1 MNPKN
6 PNWILLVENDPHYSE
21 TLVELMQLHG
31 YRVLSTRN
39 PIDAKQMSDNNSI
52 DLAIIGVRLIND
64 NDDKDLRGLSLASEI
79 DPRIPKIILSGYMA
93 NELVRRA
100 LVPGKDKLPLFMDFV
115 SKTEPFEK
123 LDEVI
128 RRILGETVEYESVT
142 QEVVAF
148 ALFGDKIKLVSLSAD
163 GQYKFLDE
171 EQNVHKILYVAT
183 SETLTLQILIEELE
197 SLVNDKSARE
207 QDFQDFFERNPSFII
222 NDDYKKAHP
231 HVLLTRSDG
240 ESLIPDFVL
249 EPADENSL
257 SDLLELKTPLAPVFI
272 LKKARMRYSAAVLE
286 ACAQLREYS
295 SFFDEPENRRVIQ
308 DKYGLLAYRPK
319 MFVVIG
325 RKGTLDPLAVRRV
338 EHELPNLY
346 LRTYDDIINRMK
358 SRLARMKQGGSL
370 V

>member
-1 MNPKN
+1 MSLTLRPGRSGDRAAPVRGIATGPDDAEQRIVAAVKN
-6 PNWILLVENDPHYSE
+6 KKRQVRKANTPVI
-21 TLVELMQLHG
+21 
-31 YRVLSTRN
+31 
-39 PIDAKQMSDNNSI
+39 
-52 DLAIIGVRLIND
+52 LAISTSPFG
-64 NDDKDLRGLSLASEI
+64 DLEDYDRALYGLTFEEI
-79 DPRIPKIILSGYMA
+79 D
-93 NELVRRA
+93 VD
-100 LVPGKDKLPLFMDFV
+100 GKQ
-115 SKTEPFEK
+115 
-123 LDEVI
+123 I
-128 RRILGETVEYESVT
+128 RTGFKPIG
-142 QEVVAF
+142 
-148 ALFGDKIKLVSLSAD
+148 LFGQVRVQPPTIAGVLAYRDVGFTRVVD
-163 GQYKFLDE
+163 P
-171 EQNVHKILYVAT
+171 VLYLHPRFSGTFPEA
-183 SETLTLQILIEELE
+183 LLQLQTLIEELE

-295 SFFDEPENRRVIQ
+295 SFFDEPGNRRVIQ
-308 DKYGLLAYRPK
+308 EKYGLLAYRPK

-358 SRLARMKQGGSL
+358 SRLARMKQGGSIA
-370 V
+370 